1 MGPIFRRLEGITNGA
16 NTLFETPTQYLS
28 GSVQVFLNGIL
39 LEKNLADG
47 WSEGGNR
54 KILMKVPPLE
64 NDVVQAYYI
73 PI

>member
-1 MGPIFRRLEGITNGA
+1 MGPIIRRLDGAANGF
-16 NTLFETPTQYLS
+16 NTVFETPTQYLS

-39 LEKNLADG
+39 LKKDLDDG

-54 KILMKVPPLE
+54 KIVLKEAPRE
-64 NDVVQAYYI
+64 NDVLQAYYI